1 MMAFLYGGTEYAPE
15 GGRAWRSRLRAW
27 LEENLNHHV
36 YDSTLE
42 ARRGLRRAGRRGIGL
57 KPPSCHAEPVGHSA
71 ANGPEH
77 SEGAQGKLREASLYY
92 LENKFRGPSRSLP

>member
-1 MMAFLYGGTEYAPE
+1 MMAFLCGGTEYAPE

-77 SEGAQGKLREASLYY
+77 SEGLMVNFAKHRCITLKINSGVL
-92 LENKFRGPSRSLP
+92 